1 MIGCLAGTTECSP
14 QSFQLSNYRQG
25 RLSQLVRVLFAF
37 SGSGDV
43 WMATSA
49 DWRISYQMIHQIRL
63 AAESVGLAA
72 DYRTVRSQSKHL
84 VQVWGIVPNS
94 IIHVVYLSVEHGWIT
109 CITALSDN
117 LSYIQFQ

>member
-1 MIGCLAGTTECSP
+1 MLASILSTLSLSP
-14 QSFQLSNYRQG
+14 RTFVSAGQG
-25 RLSQLVRVLFAF
+25 DFAF

-63 AAESVGLAA
+63 VAESVDLAA
-72 DYRTVRSQSKHL
+72 DYRTVRGQSKHL